1 MDVDPQ
7 KVIERLLDQN
17 RQLLLQVSMLQVA
30 VEELQ
35 KQQIEQPS
43 KVKDS
48 GSSTKSS
55 ASSN

>member
-30 VEELQ
+30 VDELQ
-35 KQQIEQPS
+35 KQQIGKPGL

-48 GSSTKSS
+48 VSSG
-55 ASSN
+55 